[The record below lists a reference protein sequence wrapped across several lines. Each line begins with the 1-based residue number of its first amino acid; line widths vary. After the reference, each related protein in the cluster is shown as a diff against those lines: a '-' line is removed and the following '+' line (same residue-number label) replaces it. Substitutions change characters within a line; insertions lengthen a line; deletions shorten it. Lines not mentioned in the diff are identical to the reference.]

1 MITKSGLW
9 LIIVGFL
16 GCASK
21 ADDWIQILEHPN
33 AADRTRAAMQLGEMG
48 DRRAVPAL
56 IQTLKDREAQV
67 RLAASEALG
76 KLGDRQAVDSLI
88 AIVRDPNVI
97 GGADCSRSSGQYRR
111 RKGRGDLGCESRKS
125 EKVP

>member
-9 LIIVGFL
+9 LIILGLL

-33 AADRTRAAMQLGEMG
+33 AAERARAAIQIGEMG

-56 IQTLKDREAQV
+56 IQTLKDREPQV
-67 RLAASEALG
+67 RLAASEAWVNWEIS
-76 KLGDRQAVDSLI
+76 RQWI
-88 AIVRDPNVI
+88 R
-97 GGADCSRSSGQYRR
+97 
-111 RKGRGDLGCESRKS
+111 
-125 EKVP
+125 